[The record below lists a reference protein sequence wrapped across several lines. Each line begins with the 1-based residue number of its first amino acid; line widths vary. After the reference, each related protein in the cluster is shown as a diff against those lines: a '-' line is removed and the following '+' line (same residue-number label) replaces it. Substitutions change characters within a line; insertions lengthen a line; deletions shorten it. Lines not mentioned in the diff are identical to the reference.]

1 MSFAEYAFVDRNG
14 IDAHLAQT
22 VYGRALYGMPV
33 VEGHRTVSV
42 DSTFAGYCDICAL
55 VCVDKGRVVEA
66 FRSFPFSQYHRK
78 VVGGFGREFQTCT
91 LGDVQVDVTFQ
102 RNGSFDEIVS
112 RGNQYGIAS
121 IGVTLIDGF
130 QDGGTAVESCIVFCS
145 VFGHIINRIGKC
157 RRYDIF

>member
-55 VCVDKGRVVEA
+55 VCVCRLMLL
-66 FRSFPFSQYHRK
+66 FSVMAPLMK
-78 VVGGFGREFQTCT
+78 
-91 LGDVQVDVTFQ
+91 
-102 RNGSFDEIVS
+102 
-112 RGNQYGIAS
+112 
-121 IGVTLIDGF
+121 
-130 QDGGTAVESCIVFCS
+130 
-145 VFGHIINRIGKC
+145 
-157 RRYDIF
+157 